1 MRCRIVVF
9 AGLVALTLA
18 GAIYAQAPDTL
29 WTARFNWGE
38 SNNYGSCVL
47 EAGDG
52 GFLVVGTTGNID
64 PYLCPD
70 LCVIKTDSDGNSAW
84 QRTFGGDFVEAG
96 RHIEQT
102 RDGGYIVIG
111 ETESLGNG
119 EMEFPDMYLIKL
131 DQSGNQEWY
140 RMYDGGD
147 GDIGYWA
154 EQTPDGGYIICGSI
168 RVQGTE
174 KLGLLKTD
182 SLGNELWR
190 RIYGD
195 WIAAGYSL
203 RQTADNGYIVAGCN
217 YAAGSYNAG
226 YLLKVD
232 SLGFEQWSRH
242 YLEDDA
248 LTIYEVALTSDG
260 GYIMTGLKGEEHN
273 FDIFLKKVT
282 SSGDTEWTQYFD
294 IGTWDWGFWVEQT
307 TDGGYVLSGFN
318 DSGDISNSDA
328 YILKTDANGEPEWDL
343 TIGGDQSDL
352 ARCVRQ
358 TSDGGFIV
366 CGRTIDTTGIPA
378 SYIWLIRLNAEGTP
392 IDGPEWLAPN
402 SFSLFPAY
410 PNPFNACTI
419 ISYSLPT
426 ESSVSV
432 EIYDIL
438 GRRLTTIFEGEQD
451 QGSHSVTWNASRQT
465 SGIYFYKVLS
475 NGVSKGGKLIF
486 QK

>member
-1 MRCRIVVF
+1 MSCKILVVT
-9 AGLVALTLA
+9 GLVAFTLA
-18 GAIYAQAPDTL
+18 GDIYAQAPDTL

-47 EAGDG
+47 ETGDG
-52 GFLVVGTTGNID
+52 GFTVVGTTGNID

-70 LCVIKTDSDGNSAW
+70 LCVIKTDSNGNSAW
-84 QRTFGGDFVEAG
+84 QRIFGGDFIEAG
-96 RHIEQT
+96 RHIEKT
-102 RDGGYIVIG
+102 HDGGYIVVG
-111 ETESLGNG
+111 ETESLGHG

-131 DQSGNQEWY
+131 DQSGYQEWY
-140 RMYDGGD
+140 RTYDGGD

-182 SLGNELWR
+182 SVGNELWR

-195 WIAAGYSL
+195 WIADGYSI
-203 RQTADNGYIVAGCN
+203 RQTADNGYVIAGCN

-242 YLEDDA
+242 YLDDDA
-248 LTIYEVALTSDG
+248 LTIYCVSLTEDG
-260 GYIMTGLKGEEHN
+260 GFIMTGLKGDEHN
-273 FDIFLKKVT
+273 FDIVLKKVT
-282 SSGDTEWTQYFD
+282 SSGDTEWTRYFD

-307 TDGGYVLSGFN
+307 VDGGYILSGFV
-318 DSGDISNSDA
+318 DSGDIFNSDA
-328 YILKTDANGEPEWDL
+328 YILKTDANGEAEWDL
-343 TIGGDQSDL
+343 TMGEDQSDL

-358 TSDGGFIV
+358 TSDGGFIA
-366 CGRTIDTTGIPA
+366 CGRTIDTTGTPA
-378 SYIWLIRLNAEGTP
+378 SYIWLIRLGAEGTP
-392 IDGPEWLAPN
+392 IEGPKWMPPN

-410 PNPFNACTI
+410 PNPFNSSTT
-419 ISYSLPT
+419 ISYSLSKA
-426 ESSVSV
+426 SSVKV

-438 GRRLTTIFEGEQD
+438 GRRISALFDGEQD
-451 QGSHSVTWNASRQT
+451 QGLHSFTWDASHQT
-465 SGIYFYKVLS
+465 SGTYLYKVLS
-475 NGVSKGGKLIF
+475 NGVSKTGELTI

>member
-1 MRCRIVVF
+1 MRCKIMVL

-18 GAIYAQAPDTL
+18 GSGYGQGPDTL

-38 SNNYGSCVL
+38 SNNYGSSVL
-47 EAGDG
+47 ETGDG
-52 GFLVVGTTGNID
+52 GFIVVGTTGNVD

-70 LCVIKTDSDGNSAW
+70 LCVIRTDSDGNSDW
-84 QRTFGGDFVEAG
+84 QETFGGDFVEAG
-96 RHIEQT
+96 RHVEQT
-102 RDGGYIVIG
+102 RDGGYIVVG

-131 DQSGNQEWY
+131 DQAGNQEWFQT
-140 RMYDGGD
+140 YDGGD

-195 WIAAGYSL
+195 WIADGYSL
-203 RQTADNGYIVAGCN
+203 RQTEDNGYIVAGCN
-217 YAAGSYNAG
+217 YASGSYNAG

-232 SLGFEQWSRH
+232 SLGLELWSRH

-248 LTIYEVALTSDG
+248 LTIYCVSLTADG
-260 GYIMTGLKGEEHN
+260 GYIMTGLTGDEHN
-273 FDIFLKKVT
+273 FNIVLKKAN
-282 SSGDTEWTQYFD
+282 SSGDTEWTRYFD

-307 TDGGYVLSGFN
+307 VNGGYILSGFV
-318 DSGDISNSDA
+318 DSGDIFNSDA
-328 YILKTDANGEPEWDL
+328 YILKTDAYGEAEWDL
-343 TIGGDQSDL
+343 TLGGDQSDL
-352 ARCVRQ
+352 ARCIRQ
-358 TSDGGFIV
+358 TSDGGFIA

-378 SYIWLIRLNAEGTP
+378 SYIWLIRIDAEGTP
-392 IDGPEWLAPN
+392 IEGPQLLTPG
-402 SFSLFPAY
+402 SFALYPAY
-410 PNPFNACTI
+410 PNPFNSSTT
-419 ISYSLPT
+419 ISYSLPKT
-426 ESSVSV
+426 SAVKI
-432 EIYDIL
+432 EIFDIL
-438 GRRLTTIFEGEQD
+438 GRRVGTLYEGEQT
-451 QGSHSVTWNASRQT
+451 QGLHNVTWDASAQT
-465 SGIYFYKVLS
+465 SGTYLYRVFS
-475 NGVSKGGKLIF
+475 NAVSKTGKLII